1 MKAGRIL
8 QKKRGADMRKIEPV
22 RIFELFKEISQV
34 PRCTGDEEAIGNY
47 ILDFA
52 HSNELEAYKDAI
64 GNVIVKKKGSQ
75 GYETVTPIILQ
86 GHMDMLCIKDRA
98 SSHDFTKDPI
108 EMSVSG
114 DLIVAEETSL
124 GSDNGMAMAFYL
136 ALLESDRIAH
146 PPLEVIFTVQEQ
158 AGLVGA
164 RELDVSGLY
173 GRYLINMDSESEG
186 EFIIGCA
193 GEQRVKVELPLEK
206 VEHEHDVQV
215 FIKLFGLKGG
225 HSGLNIHLNR
235 GNAAQMLALIY
246 KKLSE
251 EIPMSLVSMS
261 AGEKY
266 NVIPHYGELRVTVPH
281 DSVKALKDKMLSIK
295 TFMDAYVNEEDYDF
309 EFDICPVDKKI
320 SVLEADACEDLIDLL
335 LTIPNGVNIVSE
347 RSSELIDTSLNIG
360 TLRIYDDKAVI
371 KLSIRGITEERLDF
385 AVDRIRSLSKLTG
398 GNFEVVNTYPAW
410 NDEGDNHLRRIFK
423 EAYTDQ
429 FGEAPAMRSIHA
441 GLECSILAKKLNQ
454 RKNEPPIEMISF
466 GPDIFDAHT
475 PNEAVS
481 ISSVR
486 RTWGLF
492 QYILKQMTE

>member
-1 MKAGRIL
+1 
-8 QKKRGADMRKIEPV
+8 MRKIEPV
-22 RIFELFKEISQV
+22 RIFELFKEISQI
-34 PRCTGDEEAIGNY
+34 PRCTGDEESIANY
-47 ILDFA
+47 VVDFA
-52 HSNELEAYKDAI
+52 QKNGLEAIKDEI
-64 GNVIVKKKGSQ
+64 GNVIIKKSGSQ
-75 GYETVTPIILQ
+75 GYEAVTPIILQ

-98 SSHDFTKDPI
+98 SNHDFTKDPI
-108 EMSVSG
+108 EMSLSG
-114 DLIVAEETSL
+114 DLIVANQTAL
-124 GSDNGMAMAFYL
+124 GSDNGIAMAFYL
-136 ALLESDRIAH
+136 ALLESDKIAH

-215 FIKLFGLKGG
+215 FIKVYGLKGG

-235 GNAAQMLALIY
+235 GNAVQMLAIIY

-251 EIPMSLVSMS
+251 EMPISLISMS

-266 NVIPHYGELRVTVPH
+266 NVIPHYGELRLAVPH
-281 DSVKALKDKMLSIK
+281 DSVTSLKEKMISIK
-295 TFMDAYVNEEDYDF
+295 EFLDGFLNEEHYQI
-309 EFDICPVDKKI
+309 EFDICPLDSKV
-320 SVLEADACEDLIDLL
+320 SVHEVNTAEGLMDLL
-335 LTIPNGVNIVSE
+335 ISIPNGVNVVSE

-360 TLRIYDDKAVI
+360 SLRVYEDKALI
-371 KLSIRGITEERLDF
+371 KMSIRGITEERLDF
-385 AVDRIRSLSKLTG
+385 AVERIKTLSKLIG
-398 GNFEVVNTYPAW
+398 AKFQVVNTYPAW
-410 NDEGDNHLRRIFK
+410 NDDGDNHLRRIFK
-423 EAYTDQ
+423 DAYTDQ
-429 FGEAPAMRSIHA
+429 FGEAPIMRSIHA

-454 RKNEPPIEMISF
+454 RKHEPPIEMISF

-475 PNEAVS
+475 PNEAMSV
-481 ISSVR
+481 SSVR

>member
-1 MKAGRIL
+1 
-8 QKKRGADMRKIEPV
+8 MRKIEPV

-34 PRCTGDEEAIGNY
+34 PRCTGDEEAIANY
-47 ILDFA
+47 VMTF
-52 HSNELEAYKDAI
+52 SQNNGLEAVKDSI

-75 GYETVTPIILQ
+75 GYESVAPIILQ
-86 GHMDMLCIKDRA
+86 GHMDMLCIKERS

-108 EMSVSG
+108 EMTVSG
-114 DLIVAEETSL
+114 DLIVANKTAL
-124 GSDNGMAMAFYL
+124 GSDNGIAMAFYL

-158 AGLVGA
+158 AGLIGA
-164 RELDVSGLY
+164 REVDVSDLQ

-193 GEQRVKVELPLEK
+193 GEQRVQVDLPIEK
-206 VEHEHDVQV
+206 VDHEHDVQV
-215 FIKLFGLKGG
+215 FIKVFGLKGG

-235 GNAAQMLALIY
+235 GNAGQILALTY

-251 EIPMSLVSMS
+251 EIPVSLVSMS

-266 NVIPHYGELRVTVPH
+266 NVIPHYGELRVTLPH

-295 TFMDAYVNEEDYDF
+295 KYMDAFINEEDYEF
-309 EFDICPVDKKI
+309 EFDICPVDRNV
-320 SVLEADACEDLIDLL
+320 SVLDVDASDNLIDLL
-335 LTIPNGVNIVSE
+335 LSIPNGVNIVSE

-360 TLRIYDDKAVI
+360 MLRVYDDKAIVN
-371 KLSIRGITEERLDF
+371 LSIRGITEERLDF
-385 AVDRIRSLSKLTG
+385 AVERIRSLSRLSG
-398 GNFEVVNTYPAW
+398 GKFEVVNTYPSW
-410 NDEGDNHLRRIFK
+410 NDDGDNHLRRIFK
-423 EAYTDQ
+423 DAYMDQ
-429 FGEAPAMRSIHA
+429 FSEAPVMRSIHA

-454 RKNEPPIEMISF
+454 RKHQPPIEMISF
-466 GPDIFDAHT
+466 GPDIFDAHS
-475 PNEAVS
+475 PSEAMSV
-481 ISSVR
+481 SSVR